1 VEELFLAQQGVG
13 GSNPLVGLFP
23 ILLIVI
29 IFYFI
34 LYRPNMQRQ
43 KKLRAMIEGLDKGD
57 RIITNGGVY
66 GTVVELR
73 KDVVMLKISDQ
84 VKIKIS
90 RNAVA
95 SMQVSSD

>member
-1 VEELFLAQQGVG
+1 MEELFLAQQGVG
-13 GSNPLVGLFP
+13 GANPLVGLFP

-90 RNAVA
+90 RNAL
-95 SMQVSSD
+95 

>member
-1 VEELFLAQQGVG
+1 MEELFLAQQGVG

>member
-1 VEELFLAQQGVG
+1 MEELFLAQQGVG

-57 RIITNGGVY
+57 KIITNGGVY
-66 GTVVELR
+66 GTVVEVR

-95 SMQVSSD
+95 SLQISSD

>member
-1 VEELFLAQQGVG
+1 MEELFLAQQGVG

-29 IFYFI
+29 ILYFI

>member
-1 VEELFLAQQGVG
+1 MEELFLAQQGVG
-13 GSNPLVGLFP
+13 GSNALVGLFP
-23 ILLIVI
+23 FLLIVI

-66 GTVVELR
+66 RTVVELR

-90 RNAVA
+90 RNAL
-95 SMQVSSD
+95 